1 MLYNIKMEFS
11 QQTIFIEGFGQVSI
25 YFGIGVQI
33 LSAFLLGG
41 LVGYDREIKMK
52 TAGLK
57 TNIMICVGS
66 TLYTTISLLSLS
78 GAPDVVDPN
87 RVSAQIVSGIGFL
100 GAGAIIQSR
109 GAVIG
114 LTTAAT
120 IWVVAAIG
128 YTIGVGYP
136 LIAGIFTLS
145 AIVILKLIN
154 PLIRVVENR
163 SEHQEFNIQV
173 LSSGGCKRLVSRIV
187 MNADNIELDEIYEE
201 ESAVKK
207 GKFIINIFLKGHPR
221 AVERIVQE
229 ITSLVKVE
237 KCSHRIIT
245 YTEIEEN
252 NQKMSQ
258 VE

>member
-1 MLYNIKMEFS
+1 MEFS
-11 QQTIFIEGFGQVSI
+11 HQVIYIEVFGNVNI

-78 GAPDVVDPN
+78 DSPAMIDPN

-109 GAVIG
+109 GSVIG

-136 LIAGIFTLS
+136 LIAGIFTLTVI
-145 AIVILKLIN
+145 AILKLIN
-154 PLIRVVENR
+154 PLVRVIENR

-173 LSSGGCKRLVSRIV
+173 LSSGDCKRFVSRIV

-207 GKFIINIFLKGHPR
+207 GKYIINIFLKGHPR

-229 ITSLVKVE
+229 ITGLVKVE
-237 KCSHRIIT
+237 KCSHRIVSNIESD
-245 YTEIEEN
+245 EIEELVT
-252 NQKMSQ
+252 KA
-258 VE
+258 E

>member
-1 MLYNIKMEFS
+1 MEFS
-11 QQTIFIEGFGQVSI
+11 QQTIYIEVFGKVNI

-78 GAPDVVDPN
+78 DSPAMIDPN

-109 GAVIG
+109 GSVIG

-136 LIAGIFTLS
+136 LIAAIFTLT

-154 PLIRVVENR
+154 PFVRVIENR

-173 LSSGGCKRLVSRIV
+173 LSSGDCKRFVSRIV

-201 ESAVKK
+201 ESTVKK
-207 GKFIINIFLKGHPR
+207 GKYIINIFLKGHPR

-229 ITSLVKVE
+229 ITGLVKVE
-237 KCSHRIIT
+237 KCSHRIVSSIESD
-245 YTEIEEN
+245 EIEELVT
-252 NQKMSQ
+252 KA
-258 VE
+258 E